1 MHHDPVF
8 KHRAQQVETPSSGN
22 STRGRRG
29 RGGSGTVAPPKG
41 PGNGTHEITEDVRN
55 ALAQIAKSTVHP
67 HAAEHTEEPAPV
79 GTAPAATVVEA
90 PVEILDIPVARA
102 PRAARRTSPKEAE
115 QLLGSVLEALPEPKQ
130 PGEGRSRR
138 GSRRASTS
146 GVVTPPAENS

>member
-1 MHHDPVF
+1 
-8 KHRAQQVETPSSGN
+8 
-22 STRGRRG
+22 
-29 RGGSGTVAPPKG
+29 
-41 PGNGTHEITEDVRN
+41 VRN

-67 HAAEHTEEPAPV
+67 HAAENAEESAAA
-79 GTAPAATVVEA
+79 GTTATTVVEA

-102 PRAARRTSPKEAE
+102 PRTSRRTSPKEAE

-130 PGEGRSRR
+130 PGEGRGRR